1 MRCDAMQR
9 SASTPTLQKRSGLRP
24 VIVSTHECQSNAHA
38 GWLERGVSS
47 NAATEQLALEHLEH
61 EQQAK
66 RDHEEPG
73 HKPHIS
79 R

>member
-1 MRCDAMQR
+1 MSVSQTREQD
-9 SASTPTLQKRSGLRP
+9 GLRG
-24 VIVSTHECQSNAHA
+24 AA
-38 GWLERGVSS
+38 S

-79 R
+79 G